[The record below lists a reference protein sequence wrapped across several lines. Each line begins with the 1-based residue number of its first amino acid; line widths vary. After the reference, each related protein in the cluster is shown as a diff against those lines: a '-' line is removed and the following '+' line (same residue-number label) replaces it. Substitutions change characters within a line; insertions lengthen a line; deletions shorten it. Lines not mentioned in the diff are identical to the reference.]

1 MPRSS
6 EFWIQSFAS
15 WPSFTTCQA
24 MSPISPSQEMNR
36 NFVVTRLRLDHSCEY
51 TAAMSAAIEIP
62 GVDHIGI
69 RVRDLERAMK
79 FYAMLGFSLNARA
92 ANDAV
97 AIVRNAH
104 GVELNLVYNANA
116 DAGGKNILMDVGEK
130 YPGYTH
136 VALRVA
142 SIKAAIE
149 ALRAH
154 GVRITQGPVSFGA
167 DGHVSVFV
175 RDPDLNVVE
184 LRGRDEDLSS
194 IGGVVEYRPKN

>member
-1 MPRSS
+1 M
-6 EFWIQSFAS
+6 
-15 WPSFTTCQA
+15 
-24 MSPISPSQEMNR
+24 
-36 NFVVTRLRLDHSCEY
+36 
-51 TAAMSAAIEIP
+51 AAIDIP
-62 GVDHIGI
+62 RVDHIGI

-79 FYAMLGFSLNARA
+79 FYALFGFALEAKA
-92 ANDAV
+92 GNDAV
-97 AIVRNAH
+97 AIVRNPH

-142 SIKAAIE
+142 SIRAVIE
-149 ALRAH
+149 ALRAN
-154 GVRITQGPVSFGA
+154 GIRITQGPVSFGR

-194 IGGVVEYRPKN
+194 VGGVVEYVPEN